1 MGKKRKSKAEASQI
15 PAEYEQPA
23 RKIIQGLQQGSRQS
37 WERAEAQKPREDMV
51 SGGQNCQVL
60 VSAWNCNASMNFI
73 CKCAK
78 DIKVFLALT
87 MDKHKVRSQLI
98 PN

>member
-1 MGKKRKSKAEASQI
+1 MSNQPERSSRDCSRGAGRAGRGQRHKSHGRTWFQ
-15 PAEYEQPA
+15 
-23 RKIIQGLQQGSRQS
+23 
-37 WERAEAQKPREDMV
+37 EDRTV
-51 SGGQNCQVL
+51 FQVL

>member
-15 PAEYEQPA
+15 PVEYEQPA

-51 SGGQNCQVL
+51 SGGQNCFSGAGFSLELQ
-60 VSAWNCNASMNFI
+60 
-73 CKCAK
+73 CKHEFHLQMCK
-78 DIKVFLALT
+78 R
-87 MDKHKVRSQLI
+87 H
-98 PN
+98 